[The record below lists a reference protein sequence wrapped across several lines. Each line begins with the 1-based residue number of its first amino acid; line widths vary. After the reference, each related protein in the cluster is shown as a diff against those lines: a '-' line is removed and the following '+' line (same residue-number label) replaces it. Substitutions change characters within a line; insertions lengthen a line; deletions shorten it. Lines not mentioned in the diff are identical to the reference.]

1 MGNMERKIVLG
12 WGLTLAIVIF
22 VAVYWLNEPQRMAMA
37 SEEFRLEA
45 VQRGAELYAEHCA
58 SCHGDE
64 GQGIPNVGSPLNS
77 RAFLEMYDDEA
88 IGAAIYDG
96 RPNTLMTAYAQA
108 KGGPLRDN
116 QIEDLVAFIRNWEA
130 MAPLLPTPTPVIDP
144 ASLYAQYCA
153 GCHGPNGEGTDAIS
167 LPLNSKGFLE
177 RTDDA
182 TLYRLIAQGR
192 PEQGMPTFAGEL
204 SKAEIN
210 ALVSFVRAW
219 EATAPELAPGG
230 ATLYARYCA
239 FCHGANGEGVKNVPV
254 VLNSKEF
261 LSTHDDAYLRQVIAE
276 GHEDMPPWSLT
287 MTEGEIERLVGFI
300 RAWEEMAPEEEGGEA
315 LYARH
320 CAFCHG
326 PQGEGAPNVPIVL
339 SSEEFLA
346 THDDAYLHQAIS
358 QGHED
363 MPPWGKEHG
372 GILRKDQIDD
382 LVQFIRGW
390 AGEIAVAAPPDGAA
404 LYAEHCAL
412 CHGAAGE
419 GGFGIALND
428 KEYLA
433 SKDDAYFW
441 EKIGKGV
448 PGKMA
453 AFKDKLT
460 PAEIEAIIAFMRKW

>member
-1 MGNMERKIVLG
+1 MHRQVGRGKATFPVSLPRGGVQRGRRSPGRPTSQTAGSLRRGDRRGGDYRGHGHHRAAQQFRRIPASWVLIFYYRPVVRDGPRNTQHEVGLAAAWLRQNMNVEENIMGNMERKIVLG

-254 VLNSKEF
+254 VLNFKEF

-339 SSEEFLA
+339 
-346 THDDAYLHQAIS
+346 
-358 QGHED
+358 
-363 MPPWGKEHG
+363 
-372 GILRKDQIDD
+372 
-382 LVQFIRGW
+382 
-390 AGEIAVAAPPDGAA
+390 
-404 LYAEHCAL
+404 
-412 CHGAAGE
+412 
-419 GGFGIALND
+419 
-428 KEYLA
+428 
-433 SKDDAYFW
+433 
-441 EKIGKGV
+441 
-448 PGKMA
+448 
-453 AFKDKLT
+453 
-460 PAEIEAIIAFMRKW
+460 